1 MAKAAKRRIGDEI
14 GGWRLQEKIG
24 GGGNGIV
31 WRVSK
36 AGEPERALKELR
48 NLSAIARDRL
58 AAEIEALGLAA
69 GIEGIIPLLE
79 HDLPFD
85 PAKAPRWFV
94 MPIARDIST
103 LLGKRDALAVV
114 KHFVPLAK
122 TLAELHALG
131 IHHRDIKPANLLVL
145 NGRLCFSDFGLVKY
159 PSRKD
164 ITPDRSDVGP
174 RYTMAP
180 EMRREAAK
188 ADGSAADVY
197 SFAKTLWIALVGEL
211 RGFDGQYSPVGVLS
225 LGDRHPRIFSTPL
238 DELLSECTDND
249 PTKRPSMVVVQ
260 RRLADW
266 IVTEED
272 FHKRNLS
279 EWFAIQKQLF
289 PHGAPS
295 QATWTGIDEICSVLR
310 LASSTEGLN
319 HMFFAEGGGNTL
331 RAVTLAAEPGFIR
344 LDAGLLSVAKPRKLT
359 YEAFGMGARMNY
371 FRLELE
377 DVDPTG
383 TPGAYISRNGHYEAV
398 CEIRPGEY
406 VTPEAWE
413 NDEYKGSPLPAG
425 AALVSRLLKGSLV
438 IFSTRSPY
446 NLTTGTYD
454 GRHDKVSEADFRAYI
469 ARNVAR
475 MEADRK
481 AAADAGAGA
490 DMDEE

>member
-14 GGWRLQEKIG
+14 GGWRLEEKIG

-36 AGEPERALKELR
+36 AGEPDRALKNLR
-48 NLSAIARDRL
+48 NLSAVARDRL
-58 AAEIEALGLAA
+58 AAEIDALRLAA
-69 GIEGIIPLLE
+69 GLEGIVPLLE

-85 PAKAPRWFV
+85 ATKAPRWFV
-94 MPIARDIST
+94 MPIAENIIT
-103 LLGKRDALAVV
+103 LFEKRDALGIV
-114 KHFVPLAK
+114 KLFVPLAK

-145 NGRLCFSDFGLVKY
+145 EGRLCFSDFGLVKY

-164 ITPDRSDVGP
+164 ITPDRTDVGP

-188 ADGSAADVY
+188 ADGAAADVY
-197 SFAKTLWIALVGEL
+197 SFAKTLWIALVGEH

-225 LGDRHPRIFSTPL
+225 LGDRHPRIFSTPI

-249 PTKRPSMVVVQ
+249 PTKRPSMVVVE

-272 FHKRNLS
+272 FHRRNLS
-279 EWFAIQKQLF
+279 EWVAIQKQLF
-289 PHGAPS
+289 PHGAPA

-310 LASSTEGLN
+310 LASGTEGLN
-319 HMFFAEGGGNTL
+319 HMFFADGGGNTL
-331 RAVTLAAEPGFIR
+331 RGVMLAAEPGFIR

-359 YEAFGMGARMNY
+359 FESFGMGARMNY

-377 DVDPTG
+377 EVDPTD
-383 TPGAYISRNGHYEAV
+383 TPGTYVSQSGHYEAL

-413 NDEYKGSPLPAG
+413 YAEYKGAPLPDG
-425 AALVSRLLKGSLV
+425 AVPISRLLKGSLV

-446 NLTTGTYD
+446 NLATGTYD
-454 GRHDKVSEADFRAYI
+454 GRHDKLSEDDFRAYI
-469 ARNVAR
+469 AKNVTR
-475 MEADRK
+475 MEAERQ
-481 AAADAGAGA
+481 AATQGNDQS
-490 DMDEE
+490 